1 VRRISDGL
9 TDTIVP
15 DVEIG
20 SDIWIDTT
28 SRLRHRFSMDLD
40 AARTSADLARR
51 DVAVLVQWR
60 AGRPPEDSY
69 AVLSVRDLTKLLRRA
84 AQAP

>member
-1 VRRISDGL
+1 MRRISDGL